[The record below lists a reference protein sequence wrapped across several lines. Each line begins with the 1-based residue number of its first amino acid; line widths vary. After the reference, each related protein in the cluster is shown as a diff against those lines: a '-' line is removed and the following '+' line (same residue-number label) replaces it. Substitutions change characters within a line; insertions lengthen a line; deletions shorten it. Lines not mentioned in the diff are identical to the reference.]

1 MTVVRRPLSLHV
13 LTGERERGRGAR
25 GMRFHESKSQCA
37 IISLKAVLSPLIILS
52 FRHAHLAMIIN
63 ELLRS
68 STPKEKKHHYY
79 HSTHPNDM
87 SSALFCPWQI
97 WCAQL
102 FNMPNATCSSTHGV
116 MWSVNWK
123 MWFRR
128 NRSLPLSLRNDSLI
142 HIHNARWMWFPLSL
156 SRSNCVN
163 STPLHWQQILDSVTA
178 HRWREYRKRQKKTRE
193 REKKAEKLS
202 RCLTNE
208 IRLRDMW
215 TCSLVLSSSYVS
227 IYCSTQFP
235 LEIELSCKWFFSWC
249 SFARHWKDANSVIA
263 LHTLIF
269 FSSSSLIEMENE
281 RVSE

>member
-13 LTGERERGRGAR
+13 LTGERGRGAR

-68 STPKEKKHHYY
+68 STAKEKKHHYY

-87 SSALFCPWQI
+87 SSALLCPWQI

-178 HRWREYRKRQKKTRE
+178 HRWREYRKRQKTRE
-193 REKKAEKLS
+193 REKMPRNSRVVWQMRFACATCGPALS
-202 RCLTNE
+202 FSPRHMYLYIVQLNSHW
-208 IRLRDMW
+208 RLNYHANDFSLDVPLRDIGKMPIVS
-215 TCSLVLSSSYVS
+215 SLFILWSSS
-227 IYCSTQFP
+227 
-235 LEIELSCKWFFSWC
+235 
-249 SFARHWKDANSVIA
+249 R
-263 LHTLIF
+263 
-269 FSSSSLIEMENE
+269 
-281 RVSE
+281 RVRW